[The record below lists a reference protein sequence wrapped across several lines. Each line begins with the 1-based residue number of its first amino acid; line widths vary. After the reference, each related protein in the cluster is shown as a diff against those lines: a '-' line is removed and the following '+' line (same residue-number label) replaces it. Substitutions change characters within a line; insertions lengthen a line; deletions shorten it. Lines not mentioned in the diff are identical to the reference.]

1 MFFFVVFAQLL
12 LWQGEAFQSALDAA
26 RSADLASA
34 EQLFTREH
42 SAESL
47 SALANLALIR
57 RADVDTSIKL
67 LRESRSL
74 NPNTVP
80 PMAALSQHDGCGG
93 LGDVLWT
100 AEFALR
106 KLADGG
112 DPFGIHTSLG
122 TVLADSGAM
131 VEARAHFEAAS
142 KLNATAALAFRQ
154 VLSIPAVYDSIRH
167 LVETRSRLEQGVHRL
182 LRGDF
187 PALDSLDHLS
197 MPGTFYLVYMGY
209 EDARLMTD
217 LQRAYSNAYA
227 KLRRNMIPKVGNE
240 LPRRR
245 IGFVSSYFQRH
256 SVCKLFCGLMRELAT
271 RGFEVIAY
279 SAAAAPDEWTDWA
292 TRGVNV
298 VTIDSGPLLSNRYL
312 VDVDIL
318 IFTDIG
324 METRNLAWAHSRLA
338 PWQILTWGHPHTS
351 GLPDTID
358 FFVSSDLYDNR
369 YTSYAE
375 QLIRFD
381 SLGFYF
387 RHPREAGYLPDIPI
401 LDSTFFRG
409 GVNITH
415 LYVCPHSLPKFHPNF
430 DHVLIRL
437 LAEAPARMAAIVLVY
452 DTKKTLWMHT
462 LKRRLAGVNNFDR
475 LIFLPLLKG
484 ADFFRLLRS
493 ATVLLD
499 PFPFGGGVTTLEAF
513 SVCRLVVTAPSLQTV
528 PALTAGMYR
537 HANLSDAP
545 IATDADSYVD
555 IVHYLVDRPE
565 HRHRLETQLCAS
577 HNDPRTSL
585 YSSQAAIDEWER
597 LLNKL
602 LVDQIT
608 LK

>member
-1 MFFFVVFAQLL
+1 MVFFVLFAQLL
-12 LWQGEAFQSALDAA
+12 LWQGEAFQSVIDAA

-34 EQLFTREH
+34 ERLLSREH

-57 RADVDTSIKL
+57 RGDVEKSVEL
-67 LRESRSL
+67 LKESRSL
-74 NPNTVP
+74 NANTVP
-80 PMAALSQHDGCGG
+80 PLAALSQRDSCGG

-131 VEARAHFEAAS
+131 VEARVHFEAAA
-142 KLNATAALAFRQ
+142 KLKATPALEFRQ

-167 LVETRSRLEQGVHRL
+167 LVQTRKHLEQGVRRL
-182 LRGDF
+182 LREDF

-217 LQRAYSNAYA
+217 LQRAYANAYA
-227 KLRRNMIPKVGNE
+227 NLRRNMLPKIGE
-240 LPRRR
+240 LARRR

-256 SVCKLFCGLMRELAT
+256 SVCKLFCGLMRELAA
-271 RGFEVIAY
+271 RGFEVVAY
-279 SAAAAPDEWTDWA
+279 SAAAEPDEWTKWA

-298 VTIDSGPLLSNRYL
+298 VTIDSGPLLSNRHL

-387 RHPREAGYLPDIPI
+387 RHPREAGYLPHSSS
-401 LDSTFFRG
+401 LNSAFFVG
-409 GVNITH
+409 DVNITH
-415 LYVCPHSLPKFHPNF
+415 LYVCPHSLPKFHPHF
-430 DHVLIRL
+430 DYVLVRL

-462 LKRRLAGVNNFDR
+462 IKRRFAGVDNFDR

-493 ATVLLD
+493 ATILLD

-513 SVCRLVVTAPSLQTV
+513 SVCRLIVTAPSLQTV

-545 IATDADSYVD
+545 IATDADNYVD
-555 IVHYLVDRPE
+555 IVHYLVD
-565 HRHRLETQLCAS
+565 HADYRHRLETQLCAS
-577 HNDPRTSL
+577 HTDPRTSL
-585 YSSQAAIDEWER
+585 YSSKDSIDEWER
-597 LLNKL
+597 LLDRL
-602 LVDQIT
+602 LVEQIA
-608 LK
+608 LA